1 MYLLYFGPYGHFSL
15 IPAVRGLNVKL
26 RGLLRRRGQQPS
38 LSLSLGHF
46 ALVLGLGKS
55 LVANRGIGLGI

>member
-1 MYLLYFGPYGHFSL
+1 MGAIKEEG
-15 IPAVRGLNVKL
+15 ATA
-26 RGLLRRRGQQPS
+26 

-55 LVANRGIGLGI
+55 LVAKSGVGLGI